1 MGRRKGL
8 DKYSTHSMVTHSQE
22 DLTNTELLPKKQ
34 GVHTPHQ
41 ASQPLGPVPKR
52 WGPRTSGFENQW
64 GFPPGDP
71 KGWRELKAPHLNG
84 SRANLFTSGPS
95 AKVATWKV
103 SRLHE
108 KEIHLLIINHLP
120 VGQRPVG
127 RSLVVVMLPPPG
139 HGAAADWKVPTV
151 FSWKR
156 PIYWSCLL
164 LFTSAWGAGFR
175 FTARL
180 GTPAMLS
187 GDRGHLCALPW
198 PPCISPISSRK
209 KYIHSSGAPNFATL
223 PWGHL
228 KINLSGGQE
237 GLPQDLHSHKTVC
250 ISLKKFFDMC
260 TQLYLLTHSNILAW
274 RIPWTE
280 HPGRLQCIGWQSVG
294 HDWSDLARVFAPR
307 HVESSWTGEQISIG
321 RWIPIHCANREVH
334 VAFVLVFAVHE
345 VNQLYVYLCPLLEY
359 LSHPSPIYH
368 EVE

>member
-1 MGRRKGL
+1 MA
-8 DKYSTHSMVTHSQE
+8 SQNWE
-22 DLTNTELLPKKQ
+22 GTQNPKLLPEEQ
-34 GVHTPHQ
+34 RVCTPHWAPQ
-41 ASQPLGPVPKR
+41 VLRPAPGKR
-52 WGPRTSGFENQW
+52 APRTSGFENQW

-95 AKVATWKV
+95 AKVAMWKV

-175 FTARL
+175 FTACL

-187 GDRGHLCALPW
+187 GDRGHLYALPW

-228 KINLSGGQE
+228 KISLSGGQQ
-237 GLPQDLHSHKTVC
+237 GLHCSPTR
-250 ISLKKFFDMC
+250 
-260 TQLYLLTHSNILAW
+260 LYIFL
-274 RIPWTE
+274 
-280 HPGRLQCIGWQSVG
+280 
-294 HDWSDLARVFAPR
+294 
-307 HVESSWTGEQISIG
+307 
-321 RWIPIHCANREVH
+321 
-334 VAFVLVFAVHE
+334 
-345 VNQLYVYLCPLLEY
+345 
-359 LSHPSPIYH
+359 
-368 EVE
+368 